1 MVAGDPALGR
11 HRSDAETGRRR
22 FAVFGAVFGAA
33 LLAYTAAYALRLPV
47 SALSLA
53 FALPLFFVAPVGW
66 LAFRRAPA
74 GQRVLWA
81 VLSSAGTIAL
91 AGAFVWGYSFVSS
104 GVPLVE
110 PGPWDAFFFA
120 AYALALVGVV
130 VAVHGLISL
139 THAVLDALVLL
150 AAGLAVGAALLGRA
164 LERGLSGESVAS
176 LTRPVLG
183 VVILT
188 LIVTAALEAR
198 DGVPLSIALV
208 GIGQGLFTVGSLIY
222 SFGALRGDYADAA
235 WAYIAWFPGLAVS
248 VLGALVVILR
258 IDRPLQLAG
267 PARIPQHPAGAR
279 TVLYGS
285 LGALATSV
293 AVTLYGHATYQ
304 DVVLFAGL
312 GASVAIGAA
321 MTLRAAT
328 AIGEVEI
335 AYERLDRGRF
345 AEEQA
350 RDELL
355 RANDELARTNVELR
369 LVQESL
375 RDLLA
380 LADERTGGRLRAL
393 IESSGDDVARLLR
406 DYLR

>member
-11 HRSDAETGRRR
+11 REGGADAAHRR
-22 FAVFGAVFGAA
+22 FAIFSAVVGTA
-33 LLAYTAAYALRLPV
+33 LLGYAAAQALGLPV

-53 FALPLFFVAPVGW
+53 FAVPLLLVAPIGW
-66 LAFRRAPA
+66 LAFHRAPPA
-74 GQRVLWA
+74 QRLLWS
-81 VLSSAGTIAL
+81 VLSSAGTVAL
-91 AGAFVWGYSFVSS
+91 AGAAVWGYSFFRS
-104 GVPLVE
+104 GVSLVE
-110 PGPWDAFFFA
+110 PGPWDAFFFI
-120 AYALALVGVV
+120 AYTLALAGVV

-150 AAGLAVGAALLGRA
+150 AAGLAVGAAILGRA
-164 LERGLSGESVAS
+164 LERGLSGESIAS
-176 LTRPVLG
+176 LTRPLLG
-183 VVILT
+183 VVVLT
-188 LIVTAALEAR
+188 LIVTAAIEAR

-208 GIGQGLFTVGSLIY
+208 GVGQGFFTVGSLIY

-248 VLGALVVILR
+248 VLGAVIVILR
-258 IDRPLQLAG
+258 IDRGVQLAG

-279 TVLYGS
+279 AVLYGS

-293 AVTLYGHATYQ
+293 AVTLYGHATNL
-304 DVVLFAGL
+304 DGVFFAGL
-312 GASVAIGAA
+312 GSSVAIGAA
-321 MTLRAAT
+321 MALRAAT
-328 AIGEVEI
+328 AIGEVEV

-350 RDELL
+350 RDALA
-355 RANDELARTNVELR
+355 RANDELAQANVELR

-375 RDLLA
+375 RDLLM
-380 LADERTGGRLRAL
+380 LADERTEGRLSAL